1 MNDFDEQSFKF
12 LTENSAD
19 MIFRCDFTPKFT
31 YVSPSSVRL
40 LGKTPEEFLGKHPS
54 SAVLAEDLGTIRKH
68 IEELRQRGSEPS
80 NVAVRFF
87 HHNGSLVWMEV
98 SARMIEDPKTGE
110 PAEMILVAR
119 DITER
124 KRLEDQLLAM
134 AMTDSLTGLSNRR
147 AFNAELERHWSH
159 VLKESSQV
167 SLVLLDID
175 HFKQFNDEYG
185 HLAGDDCLRVVG
197 AGVNGAVR
205 PGDVVARYGG
215 EEIAIILPETGPTDA
230 VAVAESVRAAIEG
243 LNIPHAGNPDGGN
256 RVTAS
261 LGVATALARAG
272 GMVRMPE
279 SLVLSADKALY
290 MAKSEGRNCVRKV
303 MMMAAPNQTTERKAD
318 PQQSA

>member
-1 MNDFDEQSFKF
+1 MNEFDDQSFKF

-31 YVSPSSVRL
+31 YVSPSSIRL
-40 LGKTPEEFLGKHPS
+40 LGKAPEEFLGQSPA
-54 SAVLAEDLGTIRKH
+54 SAVFAEDLGVIRKH
-68 IEELRQRGSEPS
+68 IEALRQPGSEAS
-80 NVAVRFF
+80 NVDVRFF
-87 HHNGSLVWMEV
+87 HNNGSLVWMGV
-98 SARMIEDPKTGE
+98 SARMIEDPQTGE

-119 DITER
+119 DITDR
-124 KRLEDQLLAM
+124 KKLEDQLLAM

-147 AFNAELERHWSH
+147 AFNAELERQWSH
-159 VLKESSQV
+159 VLKESLQV

-185 HLAGDDCLRVVG
+185 HPAGDDCLRVIG
-197 AGVNGAVR
+197 AAVRSAVR
-205 PGDVVARYGG
+205 PGDFVARYGG
-215 EEIAIILPETGPTDA
+215 EEIAIILPSTGPSDA
-230 VAVAESVRAAIEG
+230 IIVAEAVRSAIES
-243 LNIPHAGNPDGGN
+243 LNIPHAGNPESDR

-279 SLVLSADKALY
+279 SLVLFADKALY

-303 MMMAAPNQTTERKAD
+303 MMMAAPNPETEV
-318 PQQSA
+318 